1 MSAQDEVLHPSLSLH
16 DVLMV
21 ARDHAQRNNTG
32 LCHGVEEALRPAGAA
47 VRAQLSGHFDAIKRA
62 LGQHSDG
69 DGVYFVPAPVAVQQM
84 WADYVDAGMPDDYE
98 YAYGYDLSFSGATS
112 AAELAFDITQLQQQR
127 KASGVA
133 YPYVRGIQGGL
144 YWADEY
150 GQLRVRAYEEALR
163 LSLLLPR
170 VPVPAMPLEILDADP
185 RGRIHRAAAAVAAD
199 ILHCAGELPARRAR
213 KGP

>member
-16 DVLMV
+16 EVLMV
-21 ARDHAQRNNTG
+21 ARERAEYNNTG

-47 VRAQLSGHFDAIKRA
+47 VRAQLYGHFYAIKRA

-69 DGVYFVPAPVAVQQM
+69 AVTYFVPAPIAVQQM

-98 YAYGYDLSFSGATS
+98 VDLPFSSVTS
-112 AAELAFDITQLQQQR
+112 AAELAFDLTQMQQQR
-127 KASGVA
+127 MASGME
-133 YPYVRGIQGGL
+133 YPHVRGIQGGR

-150 GQLRVRAYEEALR
+150 GQLRERAYEEALR

-170 VPVPAMPLEILDADP
+170 VPVPAVPLEILGASN
-185 RGRIHRAAAAVAAD
+185 RGIIHRNAVAAAAD
-199 ILHCAGELPARRAR
+199 ILHCAGEGPARPAR
-213 KGP
+213 KGH